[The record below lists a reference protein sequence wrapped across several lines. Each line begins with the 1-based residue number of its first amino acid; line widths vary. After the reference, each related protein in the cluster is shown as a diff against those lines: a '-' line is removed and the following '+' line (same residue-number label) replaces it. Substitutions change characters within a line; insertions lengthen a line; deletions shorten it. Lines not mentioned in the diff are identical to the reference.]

1 MNPKEKIK
9 KNCSIIKTMQESQQ
23 NQGIAEDN
31 KQGIARQTRDWIA
44 TKQRQKLQPQEIH
57 IAGIASRFYCMSN
70 AQLVCQRN
78 IR

>member
-31 KQGIARQTRDWIA
+31 KQGIARQTRD
-44 TKQRQKLQPQEIH
+44 
-57 IAGIASRFYCMSN
+57 
-70 AQLVCQRN
+70 
-78 IR
+78 